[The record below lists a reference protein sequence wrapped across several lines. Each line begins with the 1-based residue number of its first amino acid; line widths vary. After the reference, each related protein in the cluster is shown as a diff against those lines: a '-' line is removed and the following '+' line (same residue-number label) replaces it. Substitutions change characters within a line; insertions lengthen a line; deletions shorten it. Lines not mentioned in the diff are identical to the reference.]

1 MKALLYGI
9 AVLPFLATF
18 ATAEPLQL
26 SSNQMDKVTAGFR
39 YTEVDTFNTGSTA
52 IAVYPTAATLL
63 PACPAC
69 FLSIDSPT
77 IQLRSFMPSTPGQ
90 TNPFPPYPTGPLGGP

>member
-1 MKALLYGI
+1 MKSLLYGI
-9 AVLPFLATF
+9 AVLPFLANF

-39 YTEVDTFNTGSTA
+39 YVEVDTFNTGATA
-52 IAVYPTAATLL
+52 ISVYPTTGTLL

-69 FLSIDSPT
+69 YLSIDSAT
-77 IQLRSFMPSTPGQ
+77 IQVRSFFPTVAGE
-90 TNPFPPYPTGPLGGP
+90 TNAFPPYPGLLTTP